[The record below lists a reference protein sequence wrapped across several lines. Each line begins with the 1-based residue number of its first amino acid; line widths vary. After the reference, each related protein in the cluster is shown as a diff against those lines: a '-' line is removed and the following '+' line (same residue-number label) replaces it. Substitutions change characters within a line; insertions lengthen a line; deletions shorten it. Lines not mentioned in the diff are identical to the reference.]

1 MKNKEPIYAI
11 DILLCVVK
19 IIIEKNSIK
28 LFEASIE
35 LMGDLF
41 MCCQESANAI
51 NMYSIQNHLGD
62 LTANYIFK
70 IRAYT
75 NLGQIMKVHGKL
87 DQALKFYKKALEYAW
102 FVGDEETET
111 TLYERIGIVYFL
123 LSNFEKALYYH

>member
-41 MCCQESANAI
+41 MCC
-51 NMYSIQNHLGD
+51 
-62 LTANYIFK
+62 
-70 IRAYT
+70 
-75 NLGQIMKVHGKL
+75 
-87 DQALKFYKKALEYAW
+87 
-102 FVGDEETET
+102 
-111 TLYERIGIVYFL
+111 
-123 LSNFEKALYYH
+123 